1 MMEVTVTVMVTEVI
15 PVSRGRGRACGS
27 RSNRGA
33 RANQYKPTRNLFGP
47 YLAAYST
54 SKPFSSFTLQHGS
67 GVNIMFKSIIHIPY
81 AT

>member
-33 RANQYKPTRNLFGP
+33 RANQYKPIFGP
-47 YLAAYST
+47 YLAAYSI
-54 SKPFSSFTLQHGS
+54 SKPSVRSPCKYGS
-67 GVNIMFKSIIHIPY
+67 RVNIMFKSIIHIPY